1 MAPAPSQMA
10 FSADL
15 TLFNLATVLV
25 VLLIQNVQ
33 FCGYQ
38 SNKLLSYPTSSNDGF
53 DAKELCRAIEGT
65 DSVLIKLIWEA
76 PSIINFYGFVL
87 QITQNKMAPAPSQM
101 ASSADLTLFNL
112 ATVLVVL
119 LIQNVQF
126 CSCQPN
132 ESPLSSLTSSDDGF
146 NAKELCRAIE
156 GTEFHEQCLHSE
168 VVKQKGFIPRNLRPP
183 WLNSLLF
190 EDNQLPEEKA
200 LANGCYGCYKGSTAS
215 NGVNP
220 DEEYCA
226 CAVHFYQNEPET
238 EPDDYK
244 DRTLVLL
251 DGCITGA
258 SHNCT
263 ANVKIQFSKT
273 RNICYGENI
282 TVFEN
287 TIHLKESSGKDI
299 GAAST
304 FTFPME
310 FRHWGCRSRWH
321 QLFELWERP
330 YYDYIMI
337 IISGDCGTKSFSLPQ
352 LTSFR
357 GNELGKRERVGR
369 GERVGGERVGG
380 RVQEIRGL
388 HLDLRQEVAAVQWRD
403 QFGAY
408 DFVRHNDLSWQ
419 PTDLKLINDY
429 GMPNQGLMYPNFVTK
444 SIGHAN
450 FSVDI
455 SKVFYHHNK
464 KNAVVSPLSAAI
476 ALAMA
481 YIGARGQTA
490 VELGKVLA
498 AGDSSGPSLRDNY
511 GKFLQEIESTQ
522 TDANFKL
529 KISKKL
535 YLSNSVKVLDEF
547 KSAIRKNFGED
558 SFESIDFGKQI
569 EVADKINAF
578 LDNASPG
585 GKSIESIV
593 PQSLNPLVLVSAIH
607 FGAKWLR
614 QFNPQYN
621 EKKTFRSING
631 QYREMDMM
639 TQTGQFMHMETED
652 FELVGVP
659 FVGEKAHFVIMLR
672 KPNRYR
678 DYVFQKFN
686 GENLMEFLKKSTM
699 KELKVILPKFKI
711 VSLHQNL
718 EETLLLLGIKR
729 AFRPSKA
736 DFSGINHNNL
746 SYTLYI
752 NKVIQKVH
760 ILIDEDGTAASPS
773 ESKSIGSSF
782 GLPKVDSARTFQPD
796 RPFAFFITLHK
807 KHVIFSGFFTGE
819 Q

>member
-1 MAPAPSQMA
+1 
-10 FSADL
+10 
-15 TLFNLATVLV
+15 
-25 VLLIQNVQ
+25 
-33 FCGYQ
+33 
-38 SNKLLSYPTSSNDGF
+38 
-53 DAKELCRAIEGT
+53 
-65 DSVLIKLIWEA
+65 
-76 PSIINFYGFVL
+76 
-87 QITQNKMAPAPSQM
+87 MAPAPSQM
-101 ASSADLTLFNL
+101 ASSADLTLNL
-112 ATVLVVL
+112 ATVFVVL
-119 LIQNVQF
+119 LTQTVQF

-132 ESPLSSLTSSDDGF
+132 KSPLSSLTSSDDGF

-168 VVKQKGFIPRNLRPP
+168 VVKQKGFIPRHLRPP
-183 WLNSLLF
+183 WLNSSLF

-226 CAVHFYQNEPET
+226 CAVHFYKNKPET

-251 DGCITGA
+251 DGCIT
-258 SHNCT
+258 
-263 ANVKIQFSKT
+263 
-273 RNICYGENI
+273 
-282 TVFEN
+282 
-287 TIHLKESSGKDI
+287 DI

-304 FTFPME
+304 FTFPLE

-337 IISGDCGTKSFSLPQ
+337 IISGDFGTKSFSLPQ

-357 GNELGKRERVGR
+357 G
-369 GERVGGERVGG
+369 
-380 RVQEIRGL
+380 RVQEMRGL
-388 HLDLRQEVAAVQWRD
+388 HLDLREEVAAVQWRD

-408 DFVRHNDLSWQ
+408 DYVQRNDLCWQ

-429 GMPNQGLMYPNFVTK
+429 GMPNPELMYPHFVTK
-444 SIGHAN
+444 SIGHVN

-455 SKVFYHHNK
+455 MKMFYQHNK
-464 KNAVVSPLSAAI
+464 KNAVQSPLSAAI

-511 GKFLQEIESTQ
+511 GKFLQEIGSTQ

-547 KSAIRKNFGED
+547 KLAIRTHFGED
-558 SFESIDFGKQI
+558 SFESIDFGQQI

-578 LDNASPG
+578 LDKASPG

-593 PQSLNPLVLVSAIH
+593 PQSLNPSDTKLVLVSAIH
-607 FGAKWLR
+607 FEAKWLR

-621 EKKTFRSING
+621 EKKRFYSING
-631 QYREMDMM
+631 QEPEMDMM

-652 FELVGVP
+652 FELLGVP
-659 FVGEKAHFVIMLR
+659 FVGEKAHFVFLLP
-672 KPNRYR
+672 KPKRHW

-686 GENLMEFLKKSTM
+686 GGNLVEFLKKSTM

-718 EETLLLLGIKR
+718 DETLLSLGIKR

-736 DFSGINHNNL
+736 DFSGINRNNL

-752 NKVIQKVH
+752 NKVIQKAH
-760 ILIDEDGTAASPS
+760 FSIDEYGTAASPS

-782 GLPKVDSARTFQPD
+782 GLPQLSFARTFQPD
-796 RPFAFFITLHK
+796 SPFAFFVTLHK
-807 KHVIFSGFFTGE
+807 KHVIFSGVFTGE

>member
-1 MAPAPSQMA
+1 MA
-10 FSADL
+10 L
-15 TLFNLATVLV
+15 
-25 VLLIQNVQ
+25 
-33 FCGYQ
+33 
-38 SNKLLSYPTSSNDGF
+38 
-53 DAKELCRAIEGT
+53 
-65 DSVLIKLIWEA
+65 
-76 PSIINFYGFVL
+76 
-87 QITQNKMAPAPSQM
+87 APSQM
-101 ASSADLTLFNL
+101 ASSADLALFNF

-119 LIQNVQF
+119 LIQTVQF

-132 ESPLSSLTSSDDGF
+132 ELPLSSPTSKASDAGF

-168 VVKQKGFIPRNLRPP
+168 VVKQKGFIPRHLRPP
-183 WLNSLLF
+183 WLNSSLF

-330 YYDYIMI
+330 WYDYIMI
-337 IISGDCGTKSFSLPQ
+337 IISGDFGTKSFSLPQ
-352 LTSFR
+352 LVSYR
-357 GNELGKRERVGR
+357 
-369 GERVGGERVGG
+369 G
-380 RVQEIRGL
+380 RVQEMRGL

-408 DFVRHNDLSWQ
+408 DYVQRNYLSWQ

-429 GMPNQGLMYPNFVTK
+429 GMPNPELMYPHFTMK
-444 SIGHAN
+444 SIGHAH

-455 SKVFYHHNK
+455 MKMFYQHNK
-464 KNAVVSPLSAAI
+464 KNAAVSPLSAAI

-511 GKFLQEIESTQ
+511 GKFMQEIGSTQ

-558 SFESIDFGKQI
+558 SFESIDFGQQI

-578 LDNASPG
+578 LDKASPG

-593 PQSLNPLVLVSAIH
+593 PQSLNPSDTKLVLVSAIH
-607 FGAKWLR
+607 FQANWLR
-614 QFNPQYN
+614 PFKPHT

-631 QYREMDMM
+631 QDREMDMM
-639 TQTGQFMHMETED
+639 TQTGQFMHMETGD
-652 FELVGVP
+652 FELLGVP
-659 FVGEKAHFVIMLR
+659 YVGEKAHFVIMLT
-672 KPNRYR
+672 KGYT
-678 DYVFQKFN
+678 DYVLQTFN
-686 GENLMEFLKKSTM
+686 GGNLVAFLKKAPM

-718 EETLLLLGIKR
+718 EETFLLLGIKR

-752 NKVIQKVH
+752 NKVIQKAH
-760 ILIDEDGTAASPS
+760 ISIDEYGTAASPPTAA
-773 ESKSIGSSF
+773 EPKSIGNSF
-782 GLPKVDSARTFQPD
+782 GLPQLDSVRTFQPD
-796 RPFAFFITLHK
+796 HPFAFFVTLHK
-807 KHVIFSGFFTGE
+807 KHVIFSGVFTGE